1 VLVNGRIVKH
11 EQQLIDISLDSAKHA
26 VAETVDYAR
35 STLGEQAW
43 AEGMRPELPPTER
56 IPNPYT
62 YTDYGGS
69 EVRHRAQARDAAVH
83 TDSAVYSTEQ

>member
-1 VLVNGRIVKH
+1 
-11 EQQLIDISLDSAKHA
+11 
-26 VAETVDYAR
+26 
-35 STLGEQAW
+35 
-43 AEGMRPELPPTER
+43 MRPELPPTER